1 MRLFSTLSV
10 LSRPY
15 NAGLSPTPPPRL
27 EARDSLTSRPTN
39 FCGYYTL
46 EEDKLIRTHQ
56 CPPNEACKISDG
68 FIGCNNIAYSV
79 CANAREIQGCQSG
92 KTVGAGTLC
101 CRETSGWVPA
111 CQTYVRDDAEL
122 GIKKMYG
129 CRDVALAWDKTVTLH
144 WATSLLVQIDSITL
158 PAPFTTTTGSIL
170 AAGSSIEARTSE
182 APAISSPITETAPTL
197 PSASESSDTSNENS
211 SSSQAGVIVGGVIGG
226 IAIVGAISCFVLW
239 LLVRRRRGLEGKV
252 ETVDRRLETPMAEL
266 QGDEPDASENREQ
279 GEYRST
285 ALVPPAPPESPV
297 IRVSAPRIST
307 ASVCKTPSGNQLG
320 SPTTPAELDS

>member
-1 MRLFSTLSV
+1 MIVEVKAMSSQ
-10 LSRPY
+10 PY

-27 EARDSLTSRPTN
+27 EARDSLTSRSTN
-39 FCGYYTL
+39 VCGYYTL
-46 EEDKLIRTHQ
+46 EKDKLIRTHQ
-56 CPPNEACKISDG
+56 CPPNEACRISDG

-144 WATSLLVQIDSITL
+144 WETTLLVQIDSLTL
-158 PAPFTTTTGSIL
+158 PAASTTTSGSSL
-170 AAGSSIEARTSE
+170 AAGSSVEARTSE
-182 APAISSPITETAPTL
+182 APAKASPTTTSATTL
-197 PSASESSDTSNENS
+197 PSASESTDMSNNNS

-226 IAIVGAISCFVLW
+226 IAIVSAFSCFVLW
-239 LLVRRRRGLEGKV
+239 LLVRRRRVFEEKE
-252 ETVDRRLETPMAEL
+252 ETTGRRIETPMAEL
-266 QGDEPDASENREQ
+266 QGDEPDASQNREQ
-279 GEYRST
+279 GEYRPT

-307 ASVCKTPSGNQLG
+307 ASVCKAPSGNQLG